1 MQLRLR
7 TKFTL
12 VMTSLVLFVVAVLSV
27 VFAAQLLEQLIRET
41 DKRANDLAQQ
51 VFVQAKHALTE
62 AAQQGLRPDSDSPK
76 DMHDYVRL
84 AFEKSGGLRTQLSAA
99 SDNLLIYEV
108 SITDT
113 DGLVLASTD
122 QNLPGAILARRT
134 PISQL
139 EARSFLHQVG
149 VLLRTLRGAKQGPQL
164 FEVDYPFDNDKKPFG
179 EVRVI
184 VTTGLLIEE
193 IQSGLRRAVIIVS
206 FALVVSALLAAL
218 VSGITLA
225 PLRDI
230 TLQLDRLSSGQF
242 DVPSLVGK
250 TAETSGDELG
260 LMSRKISQVG
270 QQLRGVHEIF
280 STMRENMN
288 SVMAGLED
296 GLLLFTRDA
305 RAVMVSP
312 AAEKFLGAPASEFLG
327 RRVTDIFPPGHP
339 LRDALR
345 IEGDELSEIT
355 ADADVETS
363 EGPKRVNVSVQA
375 IQEDGERMG
384 ALVTLR
390 DLDSLESIDT
400 QLKVSERLAALGRI
414 TAGVAHEVKNPL
426 NSMRLW
432 LENLK
437 ESLAFDGES
446 SYARR
451 GTLNLDQEMDRHA
464 AKQAVQ
470 VLDKEID
477 RLDQVVKRFLDFTR
491 PMDVRLEATQLADL
505 LKEVLEIAKPQLLQS
520 NIQLTTLLPIDVP
533 EVYVDRA
540 LLKQAVLNLVLNA
553 AEAMPNGGQLRLML
567 SRRAEMAEI
576 TVGDTGK
583 GIPPENQQKIF
594 QLFFTTRPGG
604 SGIGLASTF
613 RIVQLHNGSIDFT
626 SEVGRGTTFRI
637 ELPLAA

>member
-1 MQLRLR
+1 MRLRLR

-12 VMTSLVLFVVAVLSV
+12 VMTSLVLFVVAVLSY
-27 VFAAQLLEQLIRET
+27 VFAAQLLEQLIHET
-41 DKRANDLAQQ
+41 DKRSNDLAEQ
-51 VFVQAKHALTE
+51 VFLQAKQALTE
-62 AAQQGLRPDSDSPK
+62 AARQGFQLSSDAPEEVRV
-76 DMHDYVRL
+76 YVRH
-84 AFEKSGGLRTQLSAA
+84 AFEISQGLRTQLAA
-99 SDNLLIYEV
+99 AHENVLIYEV

-122 QNLPGAILARRT
+122 ENLRGTFLPRRA
-134 PISQL
+134 SL
-139 EARSFLHQVG
+139 SELVGRSFLHQIK
-149 VLLRTLRGAKQGPQL
+149 VLLVPTRRTVKNPQL
-164 FEVDYPFDNDKKPFG
+164 FEVEYPFRNGPVPFG

-184 VTTGLLIEE
+184 VDSALLVQSIQTGLRK
-193 IQSGLRRAVIIVS
+193 GAVIVLV
-206 FALVVSALLAAL
+206 ALVVSALLAAF
-218 VSGITLA
+218 VSGVTLA

-230 TLQLDRLSSGQF
+230 TAQLDRISSGQF
-242 DVPSLVGK
+242 DTHEAK
-250 TAETSGDELG
+250 TFETSDELG

-339 LRDALR
+339 LRNALH
-345 IEGDELSEIT
+345 IESDELSEIT
-355 ADADVETS
+355 AEADLTTS

-375 IQEDGERMG
+375 IQEAGERMG

-390 DLDSLESIDT
+390 DLDSLESIGT
-400 QLKVSERLAALGRI
+400 QLRVSERLAALGRI

-437 ESLAFDGES
+437 ESLSFDGFYDGDGPS
-446 SYARR
+446 R
-451 GTLNLDQEMDRHA
+451 
-464 AKQAVQ
+464 QAVQ

-491 PMDVRLEATQLADL
+491 PMDVRLEATQLAEL
-505 LKEVLEIAKPQLLQS
+505 LREVLEVAKPQLQQS
-520 NIQLTTLLPIDVP
+520 NIQIAQLLPIDVP

-553 AEAMPNGGQLRLML
+553 SEAMPNGGQLRMVL
-567 SRRAEMAEI
+567 SRRGEMAEI
-576 TVGDTGK
+576 MVGDTGN

>member
-7 TKFTL
+7 TKLTL
-12 VMTSLVLFVVAVLSV
+12 VMTGLVLLVAAVLSG
-27 VFAAQLLEQLIRET
+27 VFAAQLLDQLLQAT
-41 DKRANDLAQQ
+41 KDRASDLANQ
-51 VFVQAKHALTE
+51 VFVQAQHALTD
-62 AAQQGLRPDSDSPK
+62 AAQQGLRPASDSPQEI
-76 DMHDYVRL
+76 HDFVRH
-84 AFEKSGGLRTQLSAA
+84 AFEIDEGLHTQLKAA
-99 SDNLLIYEV
+99 KENPLIYEV
-108 SITDT
+108 SITDQ
-113 DGLVLASTD
+113 DGKVMASTD
-122 QNLPGAILARRT
+122 ENLPGKYLPRRT
-134 PISQL
+134 PLSQL
-139 EARSFLHQVG
+139 VQRNFLHQVK
-149 VLLRTLRGAKQGPQL
+149 VLAGPSKL
-164 FEVDYPFDNDKKPFG
+164 FELDYPFNKGSKPFG
-179 EVRVI
+179 EVRV
-184 VTTGLLIEE
+184 VLNAGLLLNE
-193 IQSGLRRAVIIVS
+193 ISPSLWTSGTI
-206 FALVVSALLAAL
+206 ALLAVVVSTLLAAI
-218 VSGITLA
+218 VSGATLA

-230 TLQLDRLSSGQF
+230 AKQLDRISAGQY
-242 DVPSLVGK
+242 DPPAPDAKGM
-250 TAETSGDELG
+250 AESGDELG
-260 LMSRKISQVG
+260 LVSRKITQVG

-305 RAVMVSP
+305 RAVMISP
-312 AAEKFLGAPASEFLG
+312 AAEKFLGAPAGHFLG
-327 RRVTDIFPPGHP
+327 RRVTEIFPPGHP

-345 IEGDELSEIT
+345 IESDELSEIAAET
-355 ADADVETS
+355 ELETS
-363 EGPKRVNVSVQA
+363 EGPKRVSVSVQA

-390 DLDSLESIDT
+390 DLDSLESINT
-400 QLKVSERLAALGRI
+400 QLQVSERLAALGRI

-437 ESLAFDGES
+437 ESLPAEPDS
-446 SYARR
+446 AS
-451 GTLNLDQEMDRHA
+451 Q
-464 AKQAVQ
+464 QAVQ

-477 RLDQVVKRFLDFTR
+477 RLDAVVKRFLDFTR
-491 PMDVRLEATQLADL
+491 PMDIRLEATQLADL
-505 LKEVLEIAKPQLLQS
+505 LKEVLEIAKPQLQKS
-520 NIQLTTLLPIDVP
+520 NIQLAQLLPIDVP

-553 AEAMPNGGQLRLML
+553 AEAMPGGGQMRLVL
-567 SRRAEMAEI
+567 SRRGEMAEI

-583 GIPPENQQKIF
+583 GIPLEHRPKIF

-604 SGIGLASTF
+604 SGIGLASAF